1 MANSL
6 TFEQISTVLND
17 IAQQTTGQKS
27 IAAVDTSQFVTQAN
41 KTLQTGYDRV
51 IGSISQ
57 VLDKTIFSTRPYS
70 AKFKGLRKTN
80 QQWGN
85 HVRKLTMID
94 DEWEDDERITTANLD
109 GSAVDMYKIKKGKVL
124 QTNFYG
130 GQVFQRHRTYFKD
143 QLDQAFR
150 SPEELGQFIAM
161 YTQNTMDMIEQCH
174 ENMARMCVA
183 NMIASKNYWQT
194 FSTTPDSSHEGFTG
208 LHVVKLVTMYNDE
221 NGTQL
226 TADTVKQSDNFVK
239 FYKWACAKIMSFSDK
254 MTERS
259 SLYHANI
266 SGKIVMRHTPKNR
279 QQLYVYSPD
288 ARLIDTTVLSD
299 TYHNEFLKLSAYE
312 KLNFWQNIENPSG
325 INLQA
330 SSISPDG
337 SFFNT
342 VTKEGVVSNIFAVL
356 ADEEAMGLTTIR
368 QWSSTTPFNS
378 AGGYWNVFY
387 HFTDRYWNDMTENC
401 LVFVLE

>member
-17 IAQQTTGQKS
+17 ITQQATGQKS
-27 IAAVDTSQFVTQAN
+27 IAAVDTSQFVAQA
-41 KTLQTGYDRV
+41 TTALQTGYDRV

-94 DEWEDDERITTANLD
+94 DDWEDDERITTANAD

-150 SPEELGQFIAM
+150 SPEELGQFISM

-183 NMIASKNYWQT
+183 NMIGAKKIWQDNSDSTTEENKNY
-194 FSTTPDSSHEGFTG
+194 TG
-208 LHVVKLVTMYNDE
+208 VHLIKLVTMYNDE

-226 TADTVKQSDNFVK
+226 TADTVKQADNFVK
-239 FYKWACAKIMSFSDK
+239 FYKWACAKILSFSDK

-259 SLYHANI
+259 ALYHANI
-266 SGKIVMRHTPKNR
+266 KEKIVMRHTPKNR

-299 TYHNEFLKLSAYE
+299 TYHNEFLKLNTYE
-312 KLNFWQNIENPSG
+312 KLNFWQNIETPSG
-325 INLQA
+325 ISLKP
-330 SSISPDG
+330 SIITD
-337 SFFNT
+337 
-342 VTKEGVVSNIFAVL
+342 EGAFLGVADTRTVSNIFAVL
-356 ADEEAMGLTTIR
+356 ADEESMGLTTIR

>member
-1 MANSL
+1 MANTL

-17 IAQQTTGQKS
+17 ITQQATGQKS
-27 IAAVDTSQFVTQAN
+27 IAAVDTSQFVAQA
-41 KTLQTGYDRV
+41 TTALQTGYDRV

-109 GSAVDMYKIKKGKVL
+109 ESAVDMYKIKKGKVL

-150 SPEELGQFIAM
+150 SPEELGQFISM

-174 ENMARMCVA
+174 ENMSRMCVA
-183 NMIASKNYWQT
+183 NMIGAKNVWQT
-194 FSTTPDSSHEGFTG
+194 YATTPDETHKDYTG

-226 TADTVKQSDNFVK
+226 TADTVKQADNFVK
-239 FYKWACAKIMSFSDK
+239 FYKWACAKILSFSDK

-266 SGKIVMRHTPKNR
+266 KDKIVMRHTPKSK

-288 ARLIDTTVLSD
+288 ARMIDTTVLSD
-299 TYHNEFLKLSAYE
+299 TYHNEFLKLDTYE
-312 KLNFWQNIENPSG
+312 KLNFWQNIETPSG
-325 INLQA
+325 VTVDALLIDPNGSA
-330 SSISPDG
+330 SK
-337 SFFNT
+337 T
-342 VTKEGVVSNIFAVL
+342 TQTQTVSNIFAVL

>member
-6 TFEQISTVLND
+6 KFEQISTVLND
-17 IAQQTTGQKS
+17 ITQQATGQKS
-27 IAAVDTSQFVTQAN
+27 IAATDTSQFVAQAN
-41 KTLQTGYDRV
+41 TALLTGYDRV

-94 DEWEDDERITTANLD
+94 DEWEDDERITTANAD

-130 GQVFQRHRTYFKD
+130 GEVFQRHRTYFKD

-150 SPEELGQFIAM
+150 SPEELGQFISM

-174 ENMARMCVA
+174 ENMSRMCVA
-183 NMIASKNYWQT
+183 NMIASKNFWQLY
-194 FSTTPDSSHEGFTG
+194 STTPDEQHKGYTG

-221 NGTQL
+221 NGTAL
-226 TADTVKQSDNFVK
+226 TADTVKQADNFVK
-239 FYKWACAKIMSFSDK
+239 FYKWACAKILSFSDK

-259 SLYHANI
+259 ALYHANI
-266 SGKIVMRHTPKNR
+266 TDKIVMRHTPKNR

-299 TYHNEFLKLSAYE
+299 TYHNEFLKLDTYE
-312 KLNFWQNIENPSG
+312 KLNFWQNIETPSG
-325 INLQA
+325 INVKA
-330 SSISPDG
+330 STLTTDG
-337 SFFNT
+337 NLTTFT
-342 VTKEGVVSNIFAVL
+342 VEGVVSNIFAVL
-356 ADEEAMGLTTIR
+356 ADEEAMGLTTIN

>member
-17 IAQQTTGQKS
+17 IAQQATGQKS
-27 IAAVDTSQFVTQAN
+27 IAAVNTSQFITQAN
-41 KTLQTGYDRV
+41 TMLQTGYDRV

-94 DEWEDDERITTANLD
+94 DEWENDERITTANAD

-130 GQVFQRHRTYFKD
+130 GQVFQKHRTYFKD

-150 SPEELGQFIAM
+150 SPEELGQFISM
-161 YTQNTMDMIEQCH
+161 YTQNTMDMIEQNH
-174 ENMARMCVA
+174 ENMSRMCVA
-183 NMIASKNYWQT
+183 NMIGGKSRLQEL
-194 FSTTPDSSHEGFTG
+194 SDSPDEANTEYTG
-208 LHVVKLVTMYNDE
+208 LHKVKLVTMYNDE
-221 NGTQL
+221 NGTTL
-226 TADTVKQSDNFVK
+226 TADTVKQAENFVK
-239 FYKWACAKIMSFSDK
+239 FYKWACAKILSFSDK

-259 SLYHANI
+259 ALYHANI
-266 SGKIVMRHTPKNR
+266 KDKIVMRHTPKSK

-288 ARLIDTTVLSD
+288 ARMIDTTVLSD
-299 TYHNEFLKLSAYE
+299 TYHNEFLKLNTYE
-312 KLNFWQNIENPSG
+312 KLNFWQNIETP
-325 INLQA
+325 
-330 SSISPDG
+330 SSIHVSCNYLDPDG
-337 SFFNT
+337 SISRNPFDIT
-342 VTKEGVVSNIFAVL
+342 VSNIFAVL
-356 ADEEAMGLTTIR
+356 ADEEAMGLTTIK

>member
-17 IAQQTTGQKS
+17 IAQQATGQKS
-27 IAAVDTSQFVTQAN
+27 IVAVDTSQFVAQAN
-41 KTLQTGYDRV
+41 TTLQTGYDRV

-94 DEWEDDERITTANLD
+94 DDWEDDERITTANAD
-109 GSAVDMYKIKKGKVL
+109 GLAVDMYKIKKGKVL

-150 SPEELGQFIAM
+150 SPEELAQFIAM

-183 NMIASKNYWQT
+183 NMIGAKNIWQNRVDSTEET
-194 FSTTPDSSHEGFTG
+194 FKDYAG

-226 TADTVKQSDNFVK
+226 TADTVKQADNFVK
-239 FYKWACAKIMSFSDK
+239 FYKWACAKILSFSDK

-259 SLYHANI
+259 ALYHANI
-266 SGKIVMRHTPKNR
+266 KDKIVMRHTPKNR

-299 TYHNEFLKLSAYE
+299 TYHNEFLKLDTYE
-312 KLNFWQNIENPSG
+312 NLNFWQNIETPSG
-325 INLQA
+325 INIKPSLINNDGTNVTA
-330 SSISPDG
+330 SQ
-337 SFFNT
+337 
-342 VTKEGVVSNIFAVL
+342 EYQVSNIFAVL

>member
-17 IAQQTTGQKS
+17 ITQQATGQKS
-27 IAAVDTSQFVTQAN
+27 IVAVDTSQFVTQAS
-41 KTLQTGYDRV
+41 TALQTGYDRV

-94 DEWEDDERITTANLD
+94 DEWEDDERITTANVD
-109 GSAVDMYKIKKGKVL
+109 DSAVDMYKIKKGKVL

-174 ENMARMCVA
+174 ENMSRMCVA
-183 NMIASKNYWQT
+183 NMIGSKNYWQAR
-194 FSTTPDSSHEGFTG
+194 SDSNEDPYTYYTG
-208 LHVVKLVTMYNDE
+208 LHVVKLVTMYNKE

-226 TADTVKQSDNFVK
+226 TAETVKQADNFVK
-239 FYKWACAKIMSFSDK
+239 FYKWACAKILSFSDK

-266 SGKIVMRHTPKNR
+266 KNNIVMRHTPKNR

-299 TYHNEFLKLSAYE
+299 TYHNEFLKLDTYE
-312 KLNFWQNIENPSG
+312 NLNFWQNIETPSN
-325 INLQA
+325 INITA
-330 SSISPDG
+330 SVMQ
-337 SFFNT
+337 
-342 VTKEGVVSNIFAVL
+342 VTGAVAKSEVEEVSNIFAIL
-356 ADEEAMGLTTIR
+356 ADEEAMGLTTIN

-378 AGGYWNVFY
+378 SGGYWNVFY
-387 HFTDRYWNDMTENC
+387 HFTDRYWNDITENC

>member
-1 MANSL
+1 MANTL
-6 TFEQISTVLND
+6 TFEQISVVLND
-17 IAQQTTGQKS
+17 ITQQATGQKS

-41 KTLQTGYDRV
+41 TALQTGYDRV

-94 DEWEDDERITTANLD
+94 DEWEDDERITTTNVD
-109 GSAVDMYKIKKGKVL
+109 GSAVDMYKIKKGNVL

-130 GQVFQRHRTYFKD
+130 GQMFQRHRTYFKD

-150 SPEELGQFIAM
+150 SPEELGQFISM

-174 ENMARMCVA
+174 ENMSRMCVA
-183 NMIASKNYWQT
+183 NMIGSKNFWQT
-194 FSTTPDSSHEGFTG
+194 YSASPDEQHKDYNG

-226 TADTVKQSDNFVK
+226 TADTVKHADNFVK
-239 FYKWACAKIMSFSDK
+239 FYKWACAKILSFSDK

-259 SLYHANI
+259 ALYHANI
-266 SGKIVMRHTPKNR
+266 KDKIIMRHTPKSR

-299 TYHNEFLKLSAYE
+299 TYHNEFLKLDTYE
-312 KLNFWQNIENPSG
+312 KLNFWQNIETPSG
-325 INLQA
+325 VTVDALIIDPN
-330 SSISPDG
+330 G
-337 SFFNT
+337 STFK
-342 VTKEGVVSNIFAVL
+342 TKQTQTVSNIFAVL
-356 ADEEAMGLTTIR
+356 ADEEAMGLTTIN

>member
-17 IAQQTTGQKS
+17 ITQQATGQKS
-27 IAAVDTSQFVTQAN
+27 IAAVDTGQFVAQAN
-41 KTLQTGYDRV
+41 TALQTGYDRV

-70 AKFKGLRKTN
+70 AKFNGLRKTN

-94 DEWEDDERITTANLD
+94 DEWENDERITTENAD

-183 NMIASKNYWQT
+183 NMIGAKNVWQT
-194 FSTTPDSSHEGFTG
+194 YSTTPDETNKDYTG

-226 TADTVKQSDNFVK
+226 TADTVKQADNFVK
-239 FYKWACAKIMSFSDK
+239 FYKWACAKILSFSDK

-259 SLYHANI
+259 ALYHANI
-266 SGKIVMRHTPKNR
+266 KDRIVMRHTPKSR

-299 TYHNEFLKLSAYE
+299 TYHNEFLKLDTYE
-312 KLNFWQNIENPSG
+312 KLNFWQNIDTPSG
-325 INLQA
+325 IKVKAGYLLPNGGYKVSETENA
-330 SSISPDG
+330 
-337 SFFNT
+337 
-342 VTKEGVVSNIFAVL
+342 VSNIFAVL

>member
-17 IAQQTTGQKS
+17 IAQQATGQKS
-27 IAAVDTSQFVTQAN
+27 IAAINTSQFVTQAN
-41 KTLQTGYDRV
+41 TALQTGYDRV

-94 DEWEDDERITTANLD
+94 DEWEDDERITTTNVD

-174 ENMARMCVA
+174 ENMSRMCVA
-183 NMIASKNYWQT
+183 NMIGGKSRLQDLT
-194 FSTTPDSSHEGFTG
+194 DSADESHTDYKG
-208 LHVVKLVTMYNDE
+208 LHKVKLVTMYNDE
-221 NGTQL
+221 NGTAL
-226 TADTVKQSDNFVK
+226 TADTVKQADNFVK
-239 FYKWACAKIMSFSDK
+239 FYKWACAKILSFSDK

-259 SLYHANI
+259 ALYHANI
-266 SGKIVMRHTPKNR
+266 KDKIVMRHTPKSR

-299 TYHNEFLKLSAYE
+299 TYHNEFLKLDTYE
-312 KLNFWQNIENPSG
+312 KLNFWQNIETPSG
-325 INLQA
+325 IHVLCNY
-330 SSISPDG
+330 IDPDG
-337 SFFNT
+337 SISHEPFDMS
-342 VTKEGVVSNIFAVL
+342 VSNIFAVL
-356 ADEEAMGLTTIR
+356 NDEEAMGLTTIN

-378 AGGYWNVFY
+378 SGGYWNVFY

-401 LVFVLE
+401 LVFTLE

>member
-17 IAQQTTGQKS
+17 ISQQATGQKS
-27 IAAVDTSQFVTQAN
+27 LAAVDTSQFVAQAH
-41 KTLQTGYDRV
+41 TALQTGYDRV

-80 QQWGN
+80 QQWGD
-85 HVRKLTMID
+85 HVRKLAMID
-94 DEWEDDERITTANLD
+94 DDWENDERITTANAD

-150 SPEELGQFIAM
+150 SPEEFAQFIAM
-161 YTQNTMDMIEQCH
+161 YTQNSMDMIEQCH
-174 ENMARMCVA
+174 ENMARMCVV
-183 NMIASKNYWQT
+183 NMIGAKNYWQVRSE
-194 FSTTPDSSHEGFTG
+194 STSDQHKDYTG
-208 LHVVKLVTMYNDE
+208 LHVVKLVTMYNSE
-221 NGTQL
+221 NGTKL
-226 TADTVKQSDNFVK
+226 TADTVKQADNFVK
-239 FYKWACAKIMSFSDK
+239 FYKWACAKILSFSDK

-259 SLYHANI
+259 ALYHANI
-266 SGKIVMRHTPKNR
+266 KDKIVMRHTPKNR

-299 TYHNEFLKLSAYE
+299 TYHNEFLKLDTYE
-312 KLNFWQNIENPSG
+312 KLNFWQNIETPSG
-325 INLQA
+325 INITSSVMQA
-330 SSISPDG
+330 
-337 SFFNT
+337 T
-342 VTKEGVVSNIFAVL
+342 GVVAKTEEETVSNIFAVL
-356 ADEEAMGLTTIR
+356 TDEEAMGLTTIR

-387 HFTDRYWNDMTENC
+387 HFTDRYWNDLTENC

>member
-17 IAQQTTGQKS
+17 ITQQATGQKS
-27 IAAVDTSQFVTQAN
+27 IAAVDTSQFVAQATT
-41 KTLQTGYDRV
+41 TLQTGYDRV

-94 DEWEDDERITTANLD
+94 DEWEDDERITTTNAD

-150 SPEELGQFIAM
+150 SPEELGQFVAM

-174 ENMARMCVA
+174 ENMARMCIA
-183 NMIASKNYWQT
+183 NMIGAKNIWQKNSD
-194 FSTTPDSSHEGFTG
+194 STDEQYAEYTG

-226 TADTVKQSDNFVK
+226 TADTVKQADNFVK

-259 SLYHANI
+259 AMYHVNI
-266 SGKIVMRHTPKNR
+266 KNKIVMRHTPKSR

-299 TYHNEFLKLSAYE
+299 TYHNEFLKLNTYE
-312 KLNFWQNIENPSG
+312 KLNFWQNIETPSG
-325 INLQA
+325 VSVKPSLI
-330 SSISPDG
+330 IPDG
-337 SFFNT
+337 T
-342 VTKEGVVSNIFAVL
+342 VFTGENEVISNVFAVL
-356 ADEEAMGLTTIR
+356 TDEESMGLTTIR

>member
-17 IAQQTTGQKS
+17 IAQQATGQKS
-27 IAAVDTSQFVTQAN
+27 IAAVNTGQFVAQAN
-41 KTLQTGYDRV
+41 NALQIGYDRV

-70 AKFKGLRKTN
+70 AKFRGLRKTN

-94 DEWEDDERITTANLD
+94 DEWEKDERITTDNVD

-161 YTQNTMDMIEQCH
+161 YTQNTMDIIEQCH
-174 ENMARMCVA
+174 ENMARMCIA
-183 NMIASKNYWQT
+183 NMIGAKNIWQT
-194 FSTTPDSSHEGFTG
+194 YSTTPDEANKDYSG

-226 TADTVKQSDNFVK
+226 TADTVKQADNFVK
-239 FYKWACAKIMSFSDK
+239 FYKWACAKILSFSDK

-259 SLYHANI
+259 SLYHANLK
-266 SGKIVMRHTPKNR
+266 GKIVMRHTPKSR
-279 QQLYVYSPD
+279 QQLYLYSPD

-299 TYHNEFLKLSAYE
+299 TYHNEFLKLDTYE
-312 KLNFWQNIENPSG
+312 KLNFWQNIDTPSG
-325 INLQA
+325 IKVKADYLLPNGGYKVSETENA
-330 SSISPDG
+330 
-337 SFFNT
+337 
-342 VTKEGVVSNIFAVL
+342 VSNIFSVL

>member
-17 IAQQTTGQKS
+17 IAQQATGQKS
-27 IAAVDTSQFVTQAN
+27 IAAVDTSQFVAQAN
-41 KTLQTGYDRV
+41 TALQTGYDRV

-94 DEWEDDERITTANLD
+94 DDWEDDERITTYNVD

-150 SPEELGQFIAM
+150 SPEELGQFISM

-183 NMIASKNYWQT
+183 NMVGAKNFWQT
-194 FSTTPDSSHEGFTG
+194 YATTPDETHKDYTG

-226 TADTVKQSDNFVK
+226 TADTVKQADNFVK
-239 FYKWACAKIMSFSDK
+239 FYKWACAKILSFSDK

-259 SLYHANI
+259 ALYHANI
-266 SGKIVMRHTPKNR
+266 KNKIVMRHTPKNK
-279 QQLYVYSPD
+279 QQLFMYSPD
-288 ARLIDTTVLSD
+288 ARMIDTTVLSD
-299 TYHNEFLKLSAYE
+299 TYHNEFLKLNTYE
-312 KLNFWQNIENPSG
+312 KLNFWQNIETPSG
-325 INLQA
+325 INVKVNTIL
-330 SSISPDG
+330 PDG
-337 SFFNT
+337 NVRAT
-342 VTKEGVVSNIFAVL
+342 VSSTVSNIFAVL

>member
-17 IAQQTTGQKS
+17 ITQQATGQKS
-27 IAAVDTSQFVTQAN
+27 IAAVDTSQFVAQAYV
-41 KTLQTGYDRV
+41 TLQTGYDRV

-94 DEWEDDERITTANLD
+94 DEFENDERITVGNADDT
-109 GSAVDMYKIKKGKVL
+109 SVDMYKIKKGKVL

-130 GQVFQRHRTYFKD
+130 GQVYQKHRTYFKD

-183 NMIASKNYWQT
+183 NMIGAKNFWQIY
-194 FSTTPDSSHEGFTG
+194 STKPDETHKDYTG
-208 LHVVKLVTMYNDE
+208 LHVVKLVTMYNAE
-221 NGTQL
+221 NGTNL
-226 TADTVKQSDNFVK
+226 TADTVKQADNFVK

-259 SLYHANI
+259 ALYHANI
-266 SGKIVMRHTPKNR
+266 KDKIVMRHTPKSK
-279 QQLYVYSPD
+279 QQLYMYSPD
-288 ARLIDTTVLSD
+288 ARLIDATVLSD
-299 TYHNEFLKLSAYE
+299 TYHNEFLKLNTYE
-312 KLNFWQNIENPSG
+312 QLNFWQNIETPNG
-325 INLQA
+325 IKIKA
-330 SSISPDG
+330 STLIPDG
-337 SFFNT
+337 SITSFT
-342 VTKEGVVSNIFAVL
+342 TEGVVSNIFAVL
-356 ADEEAMGLTTIR
+356 ADEEAMGLTTIN

-378 AGGYWNVFY
+378 SGGYWNVFY
-387 HFTDRYWNDMTENC
+387 HFTDRYWNDLTENC

>member
-17 IAQQTTGQKS
+17 IAQQATGQKS
-27 IAAVDTSQFVTQAN
+27 IAAVDTSQFVAQAN
-41 KTLQTGYDRV
+41 TTLQTGYDRV

-94 DEWEDDERITTANLD
+94 DDWEDDERITTANAD

-150 SPEELGQFIAM
+150 SPEEFAQFIAM
-161 YTQNTMDMIEQCH
+161 YTQNTLDMVEQCH
-174 ENMARMCVA
+174 ENMSRMCIA
-183 NMIASKNYWQT
+183 NMIGAKIVWQANV
-194 FSTTPDSSHEGFTG
+194 DVGDEDHKDYNGVHE
-208 LHVVKLVTMYNDE
+208 VKLVTMYNDE
-221 NGTQL
+221 NGTNL
-226 TADTVKQSDNFVK
+226 TANTVKQADNFVK
-239 FYKWACAKIMSFSDK
+239 FYKWACAKILSFSDK

-259 SLYHANI
+259 AIYHANI
-266 SGKIVMRHTPKNR
+266 KDKIVMRHTPKSK

-299 TYHNEFLKLSAYE
+299 TYHNEFLKLNTYE
-312 KLNFWQNIENPSG
+312 KLNFWQSIETPSG
-325 INLQA
+325 ISVKPNIILPNG
-330 SSISPDG
+330 SIYLETEKN
-337 SFFNT
+337 F
-342 VTKEGVVSNIFAVL
+342 SNIFAVL
-356 ADEEAMGLTTIR
+356 ADEEAMGLTTIN

>member
-17 IAQQTTGQKS
+17 IAQQATGQKS
-27 IAAVDTSQFVTQAN
+27 IAAVDTSQFVAQAN
-41 KTLQTGYDRV
+41 TALQTGYDRV

-94 DEWEDDERITTANLD
+94 DEWEDDERITTTNAD
-109 GSAVDMYKIKKGKVL
+109 GTAVDMYKIKKGKVL

-130 GQVFQRHRTYFKD
+130 GQVYQKHRTYFKD

-150 SPEELGQFIAM
+150 SPEELGQFISM

-174 ENMARMCVA
+174 ENMARMCIA
-183 NMIASKNYWQT
+183 NMIEAKNYWQVA
-194 FSTTPDSSHEGFTG
+194 SDSPDENFVNYSGIHI
-208 LHVVKLVTMYNDE
+208 VKLVTMYNDE
-221 NGTQL
+221 NGTNL
-226 TADTVKQSDNFVK
+226 TSDTVKHADNFVK
-239 FYKWACAKIMSFSDK
+239 FYKWACAKILSFSDK

-259 SLYHANI
+259 ALYHANI
-266 SGKIVMRHTPKNR
+266 KDKIVMRHTPKR
-279 QQLYVYSPD
+279 MQQLYMYSPD

-299 TYHNEFLKLSAYE
+299 TYHNEFLKLDTYE
-312 KLNFWQNIENPSG
+312 KLNFWQNIETPSG
-325 INLQA
+325 INTKY
-330 SSISPDG
+330 SSITYDG
-337 SFFNT
+337 SIFT
-342 VTKEGVVSNIFAVL
+342 GGPTAISNIFAVL
-356 ADEEAMGLTTIR
+356 ADEEAMGLTTIK

-387 HFTDRYWNDMTENC
+387 HFTDRYWNDLTENC

>member
-17 IAQQTTGQKS
+17 IAQQATGQKS
-27 IAAVDTSQFVTQAN
+27 IAAINTSQFVTQAN
-41 KTLQTGYDRV
+41 TALQTGYDRV

-94 DEWEDDERITTANLD
+94 DEWEDDERITTANVD

-150 SPEELGQFIAM
+150 SPEELAQFIAM

-174 ENMARMCVA
+174 ENMSRMCVA
-183 NMIASKNYWQT
+183 NMIGGKSRLQDLT
-194 FSTTPDSSHEGFTG
+194 DSADESHADYKG
-208 LHVVKLVTMYNDE
+208 LHKVKLVTMYNDE
-221 NGTQL
+221 NGTAL
-226 TADTVKQSDNFVK
+226 TADTVKQADNFVK
-239 FYKWACAKIMSFSDK
+239 FYKWACAKILSFSDK

-259 SLYHANI
+259 ALYHANI
-266 SGKIVMRHTPKNR
+266 KDKIVMRHTPKSK

-299 TYHNEFLKLSAYE
+299 TYHNEFLKLDTYE
-312 KLNFWQNIENPSG
+312 KLNFWQNIETPSG
-325 INLQA
+325 IHVSCNY
-330 SSISPDG
+330 IDPDG
-337 SFFNT
+337 SISHDPFDMA
-342 VTKEGVVSNIFAVL
+342 VSNIFAVL
-356 ADEEAMGLTTIR
+356 NDEEAMGLTTIN

-378 AGGYWNVFY
+378 SGGYWNVFY

>member
-17 IAQQTTGQKS
+17 IAQQATGQKS
-27 IAAVDTSQFVTQAN
+27 IATVDTSQFVAQAN
-41 KTLQTGYDRV
+41 TTLQTGYDRV

-94 DEWEDDERITTANLD
+94 DDWEDDERITTENADNT
-109 GSAVDMYKIKKGKVL
+109 AVDMYKIKKGKVL
-124 QTNFYG
+124 QANFYG

-150 SPEELGQFIAM
+150 SPEELGQFITM

-174 ENMARMCVA
+174 ENMSRMCVA
-183 NMIASKNYWQT
+183 NMIASKNLWQ
-194 FSTTPDSSHEGFTG
+194 FNSESSEETYKDYTG

-226 TADTVKQSDNFVK
+226 TADEVKQADNFVK
-239 FYKWACAKIMSFSDK
+239 FYKWACAKILSFSDK

-259 SLYHANI
+259 ALYHANI
-266 SGKIVMRHTPKNR
+266 TGKTVMRHTPKSR

-299 TYHNEFLKLSAYE
+299 TYHNEFLKLNAYE
-312 KLNFWQNIENPSG
+312 KLNYWQNIEKPSG
-325 INLQA
+325 INITPSVL
-330 SSISPDG
+330 IPDG
-337 SFFNT
+337 T
-342 VTKEGVVSNIFAVL
+342 VTKGSNSTVSNIFAVL
-356 ADEEAMGLTTIR
+356 ADEEAMGLTTIN

-378 AGGYWNVFY
+378 CGGYWNVFY

>member
-17 IAQQTTGQKS
+17 ITQQATGQKS

-41 KTLQTGYDRV
+41 TALQTGYDRV

-94 DEWEDDERITTANLD
+94 DDWEDDERITTANAD

-183 NMIASKNYWQT
+183 NMIAAKNLWQ
-194 FSTTPDSSHEGFTG
+194 FNSDSSEETYKDFTG
-208 LHVVKLVTMYNDE
+208 LHTVKLVTLYNDE
-221 NGTQL
+221 NGTKL
-226 TADTVKQSDNFVK
+226 TADTVKQADNFVK
-239 FYKWACAKIMSFSDK
+239 FYKWACAKILSFSDK

-259 SLYHANI
+259 ALYHANI
-266 SGKIVMRHTPKNR
+266 KDKIVMRHTPKNR

-299 TYHNEFLKLSAYE
+299 TYHNEFLKLNAYE
-312 KLNFWQNIENPSG
+312 KLNFWQNIETPSG
-325 INLQA
+325 INLTP
-330 SSISPDG
+330 SVLGPDG
-337 SFFNT
+337 T
-342 VTKEGVVSNIFAVL
+342 VFRGSNSTVSNIFAVL
-356 ADEEAMGLTTIR
+356 ADEEAMGLTTIK

-378 AGGYWNVFY
+378 SGGYWNVFY

>member
-17 IAQQTTGQKS
+17 IAQQATGQKS
-27 IAAVDTSQFVTQAN
+27 IAAVDTSQFVAQAN
-41 KTLQTGYDRV
+41 NLLLTGYDRV

-57 VLDKTIFSTRPYS
+57 VLDKTIFSTRPYN
-70 AKFKGLRKTN
+70 AKFNGLRKTN

-85 HVRKLTMID
+85 HVRKLAMID
-94 DEWEDDERITTANLD
+94 DEWEDDERITTGNAD
-109 GSAVDMYKIKKGKVL
+109 DTSVDMYKIKKGKVL
-124 QTNFYG
+124 QTNFFG
-130 GQVFQRHRTYFKD
+130 GQVYQKHRTYFKD

-150 SPEELGQFIAM
+150 SPEELGQFISM

-174 ENMARMCVA
+174 ENMSRMCVA
-183 NMIASKNYWQT
+183 NMIAAKNFWQKY
-194 FSTTPDSSHEGFTG
+194 STKPDESHADYTG

-226 TADTVKQSDNFVK
+226 TSDTVKQADNFVK
-239 FYKWACAKIMSFSDK
+239 FYKWACAKILSFSDK

-259 SLYHANI
+259 ALYHANI
-266 SGKIVMRHTPKNR
+266 KDKIIMRHTPKRN
-279 QQLYVYSPD
+279 QQLYIYSPD

-299 TYHNEFLKLSAYE
+299 TYHNEFLKLNAYE
-312 KLNFWQNIENPSG
+312 QLNFWQNIETPNG
-325 INLQA
+325 INIKA
-330 SSISPDG
+330 STITSNG
-337 SFFNT
+337 HYTSFT
-342 VTKEGVVSNIFAVL
+342 VEGVVSNIFAVL

>member
-17 IAQQTTGQKS
+17 IAQQATGQKS
-27 IAAVDTSQFVTQAN
+27 IVAVDTSQFVAQAN
-41 KTLQTGYDRV
+41 TTLQTGYDRV

-57 VLDKTIFSTRPYS
+57 VLDNTIFSTRPYS

-94 DEWEDDERITTANLD
+94 DDWEDDERITTANAD
-109 GSAVDMYKIKKGKVL
+109 GLTVDMYKIKKGKVL

-150 SPEELGQFIAM
+150 SPEELAQFITM

-183 NMIASKNYWQT
+183 NMIGAKNIWQNRVDSTEET
-194 FSTTPDSSHEGFTG
+194 FKDYAG

-226 TADTVKQSDNFVK
+226 TADTVKQADNFVK
-239 FYKWACAKIMSFSDK
+239 FYKWACAKILSFSDK

-259 SLYHANI
+259 ALYHANI
-266 SGKIVMRHTPKNR
+266 KDKIVMRHTPKNR

-299 TYHNEFLKLSAYE
+299 TYHNEFLKLDTYE
-312 KLNFWQNIENPSG
+312 KLNFWQNIETPSG
-325 INLQA
+325 INIKPSLINNDGTNATA
-330 SSISPDG
+330 SQ
-337 SFFNT
+337 
-342 VTKEGVVSNIFAVL
+342 EYQVSNIFAVL

>member
-1 MANSL
+1 MANTL

-17 IAQQTTGQKS
+17 ITQQATGQKS
-27 IAAVDTSQFVTQAN
+27 IAAVDTGQFVTQAN
-41 KTLQTGYDRV
+41 IALQTGYDRV

-94 DEWEDDERITTANLD
+94 DEWENDERITTANVD
-109 GSAVDMYKIKKGKVL
+109 GSEVDMFKIKKGKVL

-183 NMIASKNYWQT
+183 NMIGAKEVWQEN
-194 FSTTPDSSHEGFTG
+194 SDSAEESNKDYTG

-226 TADTVKQSDNFVK
+226 TADTVKQADNFVK

-259 SLYHANI
+259 ALYHANI
-266 SGKIVMRHTPKNR
+266 KDKIVMRHTPKNR

-288 ARLIDTTVLSD
+288 ARMIDTTVLSD
-299 TYHNEFLKLSAYE
+299 TYHNEFLKLNTYE
-312 KLNFWQNIENPSG
+312 KLNFWQNIETPSG
-325 INLQA
+325 ISVNPSVIA
-330 SSISPDG
+330 SNGTFVNIDS
-337 SFFNT
+337 
-342 VTKEGVVSNIFAVL
+342 KQVSNIFAVL

>member
-17 IAQQTTGQKS
+17 ITQQATGQKS
-27 IAAVDTSQFVTQAN
+27 IAAVDTSQFVAQAIT
-41 KTLQTGYDRV
+41 TLQTGYDRV

-94 DEWEDDERITTANLD
+94 DEWEDDERITTANDD
-109 GSAVDMYKIKKGKVL
+109 GSTVDMYKIKKGKVL

-130 GQVFQRHRTYFKD
+130 GQVFQKHRTYFKD

-150 SPEELGQFIAM
+150 SPEELGQFITM

-183 NMIASKNYWQT
+183 NMIGAKQVRQTLSDSTEEKNADY
-194 FSTTPDSSHEGFTG
+194 TG
-208 LHVVKLVTMYNDE
+208 LHVVKLVTMYNAE
-221 NGTQL
+221 NGTAL
-226 TADTVKQSDNFVK
+226 TADTVKQADNFVK
-239 FYKWACAKIMSFSDK
+239 FYKWACAKILSFSDK

-259 SLYHANI
+259 ALYHVNI
-266 SGKIVMRHTPKNR
+266 KNKIVMRHTPKSK

-299 TYHNEFLKLSAYE
+299 TYHNEFLKLNTYE
-312 KLNFWQNIENPSG
+312 KLNFWQNIETPSG
-325 INLQA
+325 IKVIPNNINLAGNLHVETETQ
-330 SSISPDG
+330 
-337 SFFNT
+337 
-342 VTKEGVVSNIFAVL
+342 VSNIFAVL
-356 ADEEAMGLTTIR
+356 ADEEAMGLTTIK

>member
-1 MANSL
+1 MSNSL
-6 TFEQISTVLND
+6 SFEQISTVLND
-17 IAQQTTGQKS
+17 IAQQATGQKS
-27 IAAVDTSQFVTQAN
+27 IAAIDTSQFVAQAN
-41 KTLQTGYDRV
+41 TTLQTGYDRV

-94 DEWEDDERITTANLD
+94 DEWEDDERITTANVD

-130 GQVFQRHRTYFKD
+130 GQVYQKHRTYFKD

-150 SPEELGQFIAM
+150 SPEELGQFISM

-174 ENMARMCVA
+174 ENMARLCVA
-183 NMIASKNYWQT
+183 NMIGAKNLWQYN
-194 FSTTPDSSHEGFTG
+194 SDSSEETYKDFTG

-226 TADTVKQSDNFVK
+226 TSDTVKHADNFVK
-239 FYKWACAKIMSFSDK
+239 FYKWACAKILSFSDK

-259 SLYHANI
+259 AFYHANI
-266 SGKIVMRHTPKNR
+266 KDKIVMRHTPKSR
-279 QQLYVYSPD
+279 QQLYMYSPD
-288 ARLIDTTVLSD
+288 SRLIDTTVLSD
-299 TYHNEFLKLSAYE
+299 TYHNEFLKMSTYE
-312 KLNFWQNIENPSG
+312 KLNFWQNIETPNG
-325 INLQA
+325 INITPSVLV
-330 SSISPDG
+330 PDG
-337 SFFNT
+337 TFIKGSDAQL
-342 VTKEGVVSNIFAVL
+342 SNIFAVL
-356 ADEEAMGLTTIR
+356 ADEEAMGLTTINK
-368 QWSSTTPFNS
+368 WSSTTPFNS

-401 LVFVLE
+401 LVFVLK

>member
-17 IAQQTTGQKS
+17 ITQQSTGQKS

-41 KTLQTGYDRV
+41 TALQTGYDRV

-70 AKFKGLRKTN
+70 AKLKGLRKTN

-85 HVRKLTMID
+85 HVRKLNMID
-94 DEWEDDERITTANLD
+94 DEWEDDERITTGNAD
-109 GSAVDMYKIKKGKVL
+109 DTSVDMYKIKKGKVL

-130 GQVFQRHRTYFKD
+130 GQVYQKHRTYFKD

-150 SPEELGQFIAM
+150 SPEELGRFISM

-174 ENMARMCVA
+174 ENMGRECIA
-183 NMIASKNYWQT
+183 NFIGAKNLWQT
-194 FSTTPDSSHEGFTG
+194 EVGKSTADYSG

-221 NGTQL
+221 NGTAL
-226 TADTVKQSDNFVK
+226 TADTIKQSENFVK
-239 FYKWACAKIMSFSDK
+239 FYKWACAKIMTFMDRMS
-254 MTERS
+254 ERS
-259 SLYHANI
+259 MLYHCNI
-266 SGKIVMRHTPKNR
+266 KDKVVMRHTPLRN
-279 QQLYVYSPD
+279 QQLYLFSPD
-288 ARLIDTTVLSD
+288 SHLIDTSVLSGAF
-299 TYHNEFLKLSAYE
+299 NENYLKLTYFE
-312 KLNFWQNIENPSG
+312 KINFWQNIETPSG
-325 INLQA
+325 VNVTP
-330 SSISPDG
+330 SVISPLGVMSKGDAQ
-337 SFFNT
+337 
-342 VTKEGVVSNIFAVL
+342 VVSNVFALLV
-356 ADEEAMGLTTIR
+356 DEEAMGLTTIR

-387 HFTDRYWNDMTENC
+387 HFTDRYWNDLTENGI
-401 LVFVLE
+401 VFVLE

>member
-6 TFEQISTVLND
+6 TFDQISTVLND
-17 IAQQTTGQKS
+17 ITQQATGQKS
-27 IAAVDTSQFVTQAN
+27 IAAVDTSQFVAQAN
-41 KTLQTGYDRV
+41 TALQTGYDRV

-94 DEWEDDERITTANLD
+94 DDWEEDERITTDNVD

-150 SPEELGQFIAM
+150 SPEELGQFISM

-183 NMIASKNYWQT
+183 NIIEAKNYWQVA
-194 FSTTPDSSHEGFTG
+194 SDSSDESFVNYNGI
-208 LHVVKLVTMYNDE
+208 HVVKLVTMYNDE

-226 TADTVKQSDNFVK
+226 TADTVKQADNFVK
-239 FYKWACAKIMSFSDK
+239 FYKWACAKILSFSDK

-259 SLYHANI
+259 ALYHANI
-266 SGKIVMRHTPKNR
+266 KDKIVMRHTPKNK
-279 QQLYVYSPD
+279 QQLYMYSPD

-299 TYHNEFLKLSAYE
+299 TYHNDFLKLNTYE
-312 KLNFWQNIENPSG
+312 RLNFWQSIETPSG
-325 INLQA
+325 VNTKY
-330 SSISPDG
+330 SSITFDG
-337 SFFNT
+337 SIFT
-342 VTKEGVVSNIFAVL
+342 GGPTAVSNIFAVL
-356 ADEEAMGLTTIR
+356 SDEEAMGLTTIR

-378 AGGYWNVFY
+378 SGGYWNVFY
-387 HFTDRYWNDMTENC
+387 HFTDRYWNDLTENC

>member
-17 IAQQTTGQKS
+17 ITQQATGQKS
-27 IAAVDTSQFVTQAN
+27 IAAVDTHQFVAQAN
-41 KTLQTGYDRV
+41 TVLQTGYDRV

-70 AKFKGLRKTN
+70 AKLKGLRKTN

-94 DEWEDDERITTANLD
+94 DEWEDDERITTANAD

-130 GQVFQRHRTYFKD
+130 GKVFQRHRTYFKD

-150 SPEELGQFIAM
+150 SPEEMGQFIAM
-161 YTQNTMDMIEQCH
+161 YTQNTMDIIEQCH
-174 ENMARMCVA
+174 DNMSRMCVA
-183 NMIASKNYWQT
+183 NMIASKNFWQKYA
-194 FSTTPDSSHEGFTG
+194 TTPDEQHKDYTG

-221 NGTQL
+221 NGTAL
-226 TADTVKQSDNFVK
+226 TADTVKQADNFVK
-239 FYKWACAKIMSFSDK
+239 FYKWACAKILSFSDK
-254 MTERS
+254 LTERS
-259 SLYHANI
+259 ALYHANI
-266 SGKIVMRHTPKNR
+266 KDKIVMRHTPKNK

-299 TYHNEFLKLSAYE
+299 TYHNEFLKLNTYE
-312 KLNFWQNIENPSG
+312 ELNFWQNIETPSG
-325 INLQA
+325 INVKA
-330 SSISPDG
+330 STLTSDG
-337 SFFNT
+337 LLTSFT
-342 VTKEGVVSNIFAVL
+342 LEGVVSNIFAVL
-356 ADEEAMGLTTIR
+356 ADEEAMGLTTIN

-387 HFTDRYWNDMTENC
+387 HFTDRYWNDITENC

>member
-17 IAQQTTGQKS
+17 IAQQATGQKS
-27 IAAVDTSQFVTQAN
+27 IAAVDTSQFVAQATT
-41 KTLQTGYDRV
+41 TLQTGYDRV

-94 DEWEDDERITTANLD
+94 DDWEDDERITTANVD

-174 ENMARMCVA
+174 ENMSRMCVA
-183 NMIASKNYWQT
+183 NMIASKNFWQLY
-194 FSTTPDSSHEGFTG
+194 STTPDEQHNGYTG

-226 TADTVKQSDNFVK
+226 TADTVKQADNFVK
-239 FYKWACAKIMSFSDK
+239 FYKWACAKILSFSDK

-259 SLYHANI
+259 ALYHANI
-266 SGKIVMRHTPKNR
+266 TDKIVMRHTPKSR

-299 TYHNEFLKLSAYE
+299 TYHNEFLKLDTYE
-312 KLNFWQNIENPSG
+312 KLNFWQNIETPSG
-325 INLQA
+325 IRVKAKTLTPN
-330 SSISPDG
+330 G
-337 SFFNT
+337 NVTSFT
-342 VTKEGVVSNIFAVL
+342 TEGVVSNIFAVL
-356 ADEEAMGLTTIR
+356 ADEESMGLTTINK
-368 QWSSTTPFNS
+368 WSSTTPFNS
-378 AGGYWNVFY
+378 SGGYWNVFY
-387 HFTDRYWNDMTENC
+387 HFTDRYWNDLTENC

>member
-17 IAQQTTGQKS
+17 ITQQATGQKS

-41 KTLQTGYDRV
+41 TTLNTGYDRV

-94 DEWEDDERITTANLD
+94 DDWEDDERITTANLD

-174 ENMARMCVA
+174 ENMSRMCVA
-183 NMIASKNYWQT
+183 NMIASKNFWQKY
-194 FSTTPDSSHEGFTG
+194 STKPDESHKNYTG
-208 LHVVKLVTMYNDE
+208 LHIVKLVTMYNDE

-226 TADTVKQSDNFVK
+226 TADTVKQADNFVK
-239 FYKWACAKIMSFSDK
+239 FYKWACAKILSFSDK

-259 SLYHANI
+259 ALYHANI
-266 SGKIVMRHTPKNR
+266 TGKIVMRHTPKSK
-279 QQLYVYSPD
+279 QQLFMYSPD

-299 TYHNEFLKLSAYE
+299 TYHNEFLKLDTYE
-312 KLNFWQNIENPSG
+312 KLNFWQSIENPSG
-325 INLQA
+325 INTKA
-330 SSISPDG
+330 SALIPSGGIT
-337 SFFNT
+337 SFT
-342 VTKEGVVSNIFAVL
+342 TEATVSNIFAVL
-356 ADEEAMGLTTIR
+356 ADEEAMGLTTIN

-378 AGGYWNVFY
+378 SGGYWNVFY

-401 LVFVLE
+401 LIFTLE

>member
-17 IAQQTTGQKS
+17 ITQQATGQKS
-27 IAAVDTSQFVTQAN
+27 IAATDTSQFVAQA
-41 KTLQTGYDRV
+41 TTALQVGYDRV

-94 DEWEDDERITTANLD
+94 DEWEDDERITTANAD
-109 GSAVDMYKIKKGKVL
+109 GSSVDMYKIKKGKVL

-183 NMIASKNYWQT
+183 NMIASKNFWQLY
-194 FSTTPDSSHEGFTG
+194 STTPDEQHGGYTG

-226 TADTVKQSDNFVK
+226 TADTVKQADNFVK
-239 FYKWACAKIMSFSDK
+239 FYKWACAKILSFSDK

-259 SLYHANI
+259 ALYHANI
-266 SGKIVMRHTPKNR
+266 TDKIVMRHTPKSR

-288 ARLIDTTVLSD
+288 ARMIDTTVLSD
-299 TYHNEFLKLSAYE
+299 TYHNEFLKLDTYE
-312 KLNFWQNIENPSG
+312 KLNFWQNIETPSG
-325 INLQA
+325 INVKAKTLT
-330 SSISPDG
+330 PDG
-337 SFFNT
+337 QYTDFT
-342 VTKEGVVSNIFAVL
+342 TEGVVSNIFAVL

-378 AGGYWNVFY
+378 SGGYWNVFY
-387 HFTDRYWNDMTENC
+387 HFTDRYWNDLTENC